1 MVYKE
6 KRMFVNDV
14 EPKVAYYCDHHATW
28 HVLSWNY
35 EESPCVENVYF
46 ECGM

>member
-1 MVYKE
+1 
-6 KRMFVNDV
+6 MFVNDV